1 MPELDV
7 GSLFEAVIHWLTNN
21 FDPFFAAV
29 STGLG
34 AAVSGVEQVLLFGPS
49 YLMIGLMTGLAWV
62 VARRSVALFTALG
75 MLLIDGM
82 GLWTATMETLAL
94 VLVSTTL
101 ALILGIP
108 LGIWASKS
116 DVAEHAIRPVLDFMQ
131 TMPVF
136 VYLIPVVL
144 LFSLGKVPGVV
155 ATFVFAAPPAVRL
168 TNLGIRQV
176 PTEVV
181 EAARS
186 FGSTTWQMLVK
197 VELPIAWPTIM
208 AGVNQTIMLALSMVV
223 VAGMIGAGGL
233 GEPVYRGI
241 TQLQIGL
248 GFEGGLAVV
257 ILAIFLDRIT
267 QAVGDNTA
275 KTAVK
280 TA

>member
-7 GSLFEAVIHWLTNN
+7 GALFEAVIRWLTNN
-21 FDPFFAAV
+21 FDPFFEAV
-29 STGLG
+29 STTLG
-34 AAVSGVEQVLLFGPS
+34 GAVSAVEQVLLFGPS
-49 YLMIGLMTGLAWV
+49 YLMIGLLTALAWMIT
-62 VARRSVALFTALG
+62 RRGVALFTLLG
-75 MLLIDGM
+75 MLLIDAM

-94 VLVSTTL
+94 VLVSTAL
-101 ALILGIP
+101 ALFFGIP
-108 LGIWASKS
+108 IGIWASKS
-116 DVAEHAIRPVLDFMQ
+116 DVAERAIRPALDFMQ

-155 ATFVFAAPPAVRL
+155 ATFIFATPPAVRL

-176 PTEVV
+176 PAEVV

-186 FGSTTWQMLVK
+186 FGSTSWQMLVK
-197 VELPIAWPTIM
+197 VELPLALPTIM

-267 QAVGDNTA
+267 QAVGDNTGH
-275 KTAVK
+275 TTVK
-280 TA
+280 AA

>member
-7 GSLFEAVIHWLTNN
+7 GALFEAVINWLTDD
-21 FDPFFAAV
+21 FDPFFEAISVSISWAVAAV
-29 STGLG
+29 E
-34 AAVSGVEQVLLFGPS
+34 AVLLFLPS
-49 YLMIGLMTGLAWV
+49 YVVTAMLAGLAWYM
-62 VARRSVALFTALG
+62 ARRSVGLFTLFG
-75 MLLIDGM
+75 MLLIDSM

-94 VLVSTTL
+94 VLVSTLL
-101 ALILGIP
+101 ALLAGIP
-108 LGIWASKS
+108 TGIWASKS
-116 DVAEHAIRPVLDFMQ
+116 DVVERVVRPLLDLMQ

-155 ATFVFAAPPAVRL
+155 ATFVFATPPAVRL

-176 PTEVV
+176 PAEVV

-186 FGSTTWQMLVK
+186 FGSTTWQMLLK
-197 VELPIAWPTIM
+197 VELPIALPTIM

-257 ILAIFLDRIT
+257 ILAVFLDRVT
-267 QAVGDNTA
+267 QAVGKKNSPSF
-275 KTAVK
+275 KTA
-280 TA
+280 

>member
-7 GSLFEAVIHWLTNN
+7 GALFEAVINWLTDN
-21 FDPFFAAV
+21 FDPFFEAISVSISWAVAAIE
-29 STGLG
+29 GM
-34 AAVSGVEQVLLFGPS
+34 LLFLPS
-49 YLMIGLMTGLAWV
+49 YVVIAILAGLAWYA
-62 VARRSVALFTALG
+62 ARRSVGLFTLFG
-75 MLLIDGM
+75 MLLIDSM
-82 GLWTATMETLAL
+82 ELWTATMETLAL
-94 VLVSTTL
+94 VMVSTLL
-101 ALILGIP
+101 ALLVGIP
-108 LGIWASKS
+108 AGIWASKS
-116 DVAEHAIRPVLDFMQ
+116 DVVERIVRPLLDLMQ

-155 ATFVFAAPPAVRL
+155 ATFVFATPPAVRL

-186 FGSTTWQMLVK
+186 FGSTTWQMLLK
-197 VELPIAWPTIM
+197 VELPIALPTIM

-233 GEPVYRGI
+233 GEPVYKGI

-257 ILAIFLDRIT
+257 ILAVFLDRIT
-267 QAVGDNTA
+267 QAIGEKNGPTFTTA
-275 KTAVK
+275 
-280 TA
+280 